1 MKSSKLRAKSKM
13 LFQER
18 KQIVI
23 CVLAGAV
30 IGGFLLFRYIPL
42 RKRVKAVEQAKA
54 AQALVIAKAL
64 AESKQLPLLEE
75 QSLKLMA
82 KVADYQANVPVQRD
96 IGVFLR
102 KIADLMNE
110 HNLKEQVLA
119 PGNEIQADELRC
131 IPIDMQCKGKL
142 AQISEFYKQLQRL
155 DRLVRIERVE
165 LVNDNSF
172 NGEVTMKTKAVI
184 YYRAEV
190 GQG

>member
-1 MKSSKLRAKSKM
+1 M

-23 CVLAGAV
+23 CVLATAV

-54 AQALVIAKAL
+54 AQALVIAKVSAD
-64 AESKQLPLLEE
+64 SQQLPLLEE
-75 QSLKLMA
+75 QLLKLHA
-82 KVADYQANVPVQRD
+82 KVAYYQANVPMQRD
-96 IGVFLR
+96 HGVFLR
-102 KIADLMNE
+102 KIADLMKE
-110 HNLKEQVLA
+110 HNLKEEVLA

-142 AQISEFYKQLQRL
+142 VQIFEFYKQLQRL
-155 DRLVRIERVE
+155 NRLVRIERVE
-165 LVNDNSF
+165 LVNDNGF
-172 NGEVTMKTKAVI
+172 GGEVSMRTKAVI

>member
-1 MKSSKLRAKSKM
+1 M
-13 LFQER
+13 LFQKR

-54 AQALVIAKAL
+54 AQALTIAKASV
-64 AESKQLPLLEE
+64 ESKQLPILEE
-75 QSLKLMA
+75 QLLKLQA
-82 KVADYQANVPVQRD
+82 KVANYQTTVPVQRD
-96 IGVFLR
+96 LGEFLR
-102 KIADLMNE
+102 KIADLMKE

-119 PGNEIQADELRC
+119 PGNEMQADELRC
-131 IPIDMQCKGKL
+131 IPIDMQGKGKL
-142 AQISEFYKQLQRL
+142 AQIFEFCKQLQRL

-165 LVNDNSF
+165 LVNDNGFS
-172 NGEVTMKTKAVI
+172 GEVSMQTKAVI